1 MRVWCASSPPVK
13 QPRLNV
19 NIHPRC
25 NKYNTALRHQGRLC
39 CINDTHL
46 VAISSLLPG
55 KLISFLFQT
64 LQTAARRTYCENV
77 YLSGRHRQQW
87 LCVRIIIQTCSSHR
101 AETERLLSIWPLGG
115 CTPSVLEG
123 DTATAT
129 HLFLKLITRG
139 ELHFHQVY
147 LFL

>member
-1 MRVWCASSPPVK
+1 MSIFIPGAINITRRFVIRGDCAALTTCISSPFP
-13 QPRLNV
+13 
-19 NIHPRC
+19 
-25 NKYNTALRHQGRLC
+25 
-39 CINDTHL
+39 
-46 VAISSLLPG
+46 SLLPG
-55 KLISFLFQT
+55 KLISFLLQT
-64 LQTAARRTYCENV
+64 LQTVGRRTYCENV

-123 DTATAT
+123 DTTTAT
-129 HLFLKLITRG
+129 HLFLKLITRE
-139 ELHFHQVY
+139 ELHFQGY